1 MTISSSPTIAG
12 EVVIDASVA
21 VAIVSKETDRD
32 TKANAELARYSA
44 QGYLWYAPG
53 AIITETLYALCRKR
67 NAGMLDA
74 AQYAQAAIDFAA
86 LMSGILPMEEAPLV
100 VRAQAIGEGF
110 SCYRSA
116 DGLYVA
122 LAEELSKS
130 RPTVLLTFDEA
141 MPNQAKQNAPTVT
154 VQLLTI

>member
-1 MTISSSPTIAG
+1 M
-12 EVVIDASVA
+12 DASVA

-32 TKANAELARYSA
+32 TRASAELARYSGL
-44 QGYLWYAPG
+44 GYQWYAPG

-67 NAGMLDA
+67 NEGLLDE

-86 LMSGILPMEEAPLV
+86 LMSGILPLEESSLI

-116 DGLYVA
+116 DGLYIA
-122 LAEELSKS
+122 LAEELSQS

-141 MPNQAKQNAPTVT
+141 MPNQARQNAPTVT